1 VDPGEQLAEEDGSDS
16 DDEPDSTGVV
26 KSVTFSDDSTGV
38 VKSVTFSDAIDSI
51 VEEANADDAATSGGT
66 GTHSA
71 ATSTATITRSGRVS
85 RLPVKLGDYETNL
98 SLMPEAFQGAAT
110 QANHIAHMLD
120 LDVKEFAM
128 TNISL
133 PSTAGAI
140 NIIGN
145 YVESEFDP
153 EVLLVGAGSLEGFQ
167 HTDELCVMNYKE
179 AMASDP
185 VKWKEA
191 VRQEYLKFEKYKVL
205 RAIPKSD
212 LPRDAVLIETI
223 WACKLKSSGVP
234 RAQLNARGYMQVKGE
249 HYASDSVS
257 SPVSNP
263 TTVRMLL
270 TLVAM
275 NPKWKARV
283 IDIQGAFLQ
292 GEFRNNEKMYI
303 EVPDGMEEYLGSKQD
318 TICEMLVPLYG
329 TKRAAECFHK
339 TLKKRVEKLGYSR
352 SKADFTLFY
361 RWVDG
366 RLLVFAT
373 WVDDL
378 LVCGEDRDLDVFER
392 EIKSEMEIKAEPEF
406 KEYLGNAITIKRDT
420 TGLGEV
426 KFTQPLLLQ
435 KLKGNC
441 PPENNQIPR
450 TPLIIPSKSL
460 STCYTKQI
468 LGTAFLFQP

>member
-1 VDPGEQLAEEDGSDS
+1 
-16 DDEPDSTGVV
+16 
-26 KSVTFSDDSTGV
+26 
-38 VKSVTFSDAIDSI
+38 
-51 VEEANADDAATSGGT
+51 
-66 GTHSA
+66 
-71 ATSTATITRSGRVS
+71 
-85 RLPVKLGDYETNL
+85 
-98 SLMPEAFQGAAT
+98 
-110 QANHIAHMLD
+110 MLD

-435 KLKGNC
+435 KLKDNC

-450 TPLIIPSKSL
+450 TPAAPGTELSKDESSAELSKEQAFKFRSLLATIMHMVQWSRPDILQSVRALARYMHAPREFHWRALQYLLAYMYGMLYRGLSLRPVRLWDGSEGYTNSSLVVDPTRIMRLMSMIGAVSQGAGLILREHQSCREAPLNDMSH
-460 STCYTKQI
+460 
-468 LGTAFLFQP
+468 FP